1 MISNN
6 TQDKAYLCIRN
17 HLERKYGKNLNINR
31 FNLVSTET

>member
-6 TQDKAYLCIRN
+6 TQEKSYLCIRN
-17 HLERKYGKNLNINR
+17 HLERKCGKSLDTNH